1 MGRPDCPGCRELE
14 QRVAALEAQLAAAR
28 KHSGNSSKP
37 PSSDIV
43 KPPKDDP
50 QGQNKKRRRGGQP
63 GHAKHERPE
72 FPPEQIDQ
80 TQDYTLTQCPDC
92 GGKLQNA
99 AAAPRLIQQVEISD
113 KPGRIEEHRVLAYW
127 CRHCQ
132 RVHYGALPQAVEKA
146 GLAGPKL
153 TALVGFLKG
162 ACHCSF
168 STIQKYFHDVLRMS
182 ISRGQ
187 LRKLCGMVAHGL
199 KDAYEELLDVLP
211 GQARANVDET
221 GHK

>member
-1 MGRPDCPGCRELE
+1 M
-14 QRVAALEAQLAAAR
+14 AALEAQLAAAR

-113 KPGRIEEHRVLAYW
+113 KPVRIEEHRGLAYW

-162 ACHCSF
+162 AYDALAKRVAINLNYTSSNATINHCLAEAG
-168 STIQKYFHDVLRMS
+168 IRHVLTSRLVMARMKLELDAELVYLED
-182 ISRGQ
+182 
-187 LRKLCGMVAHGL
+187 LREKVTAVDKVAF
-199 KDAYEELLDVLP
+199 K
-211 GQARANVDET
+211 
-221 GHK
+221 